1 MESARRMEAE
11 RGGILTKSSGTKQ
24 ASGKPNRGG
33 VSQVSPMVLRFGADS
48 SSGRREINS
57 NKYQTNNPIG
67 IADADFF
74 VFKPQK
80 KINDMSLVEKE
91 LTRELEHYQGKE
103 FLDEIN
109 EVRQI
114 TELKEIL
121 NEIEPELFAKPI
133 NCLFVLRKRK
143 EPKKESLK
151 SKKLKLTFF
160 KKCETKGKASKP

>member
-1 MESARRMEAE
+1 
-11 RGGILTKSSGTKQ
+11 
-24 ASGKPNRGG
+24 
-33 VSQVSPMVLRFGADS
+33 
-48 SSGRREINS
+48 
-57 NKYQTNNPIG
+57 
-67 IADADFF
+67 
-74 VFKPQK
+74 
-80 KINDMSLVEKE
+80 MSLVEKE

-114 TELKEIL
+114 TELKEML

-133 NCLFVLRKRK
+133 NCLFVLGKRK

-151 SKKLKLTFF
+151 SKRLKLTFF

>member
-1 MESARRMEAE
+1 MR
-11 RGGILTKSSGTKQ
+11 
-24 ASGKPNRGG
+24 
-33 VSQVSPMVLRFGADS
+33 
-48 SSGRREINS
+48 
-57 NKYQTNNPIG
+57 
-67 IADADFF
+67 ADFF

-103 FLDEIN
+103 LLDEIN

-133 NCLFVLRKRK
+133 NCLFVLRKCK